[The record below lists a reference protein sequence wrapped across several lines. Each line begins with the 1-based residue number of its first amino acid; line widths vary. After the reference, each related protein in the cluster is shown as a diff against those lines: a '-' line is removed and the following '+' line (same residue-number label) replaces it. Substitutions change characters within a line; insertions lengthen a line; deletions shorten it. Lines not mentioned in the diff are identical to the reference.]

1 MATEPKTTEQSDDI
15 SIAVDGGT
23 KWTEHHENILIEW
36 ADKATCYRWLHAK
49 SHLDYSRANTWYTIP
64 VIVMSTLTGTANFA
78 QDRFPENLRPAIS
91 SGIGTVNIIAGI
103 ITTIQQ
109 FLKISEYNEAHR
121 ACSISWG
128 KFYRNIKVEL
138 AKDPKERSNVKLL
151 LKSQKEEFDRLME
164 ISPPISERVIRR
176 FKTTFCNPD
185 SPNYD
190 AELKKPEICGALET
204 TRHSVFKEKEAL
216 LDSATAAIFSGIAKN
231 LDSRKRKDI
240 IEKIIANFKNVKS
253 RYPTAEEVMS
263 EMDNKGSIE
272 LIASILRENVS
283 RGTDIDTV
291 QAEDTDIENP
301 LTI

>member
-1 MATEPKTTEQSDDI
+1 MATEQKTTEQSDDI

-164 ISPPISERVIRR
+164 ISPPISEGVIRR
-176 FKTTFCNPD
+176 FKSTFCNPD

-240 IEKIIANFKNVKS
+240 IEQIIANFKNVKS

>member
-1 MATEPKTTEQSDDI
+1 MSSEMKTSEQHDDVSISMESDTD
-15 SIAVDGGT
+15 
-23 KWTEHHENILIEW
+23 WTEHHENILIEW

-91 SGIGTVNIIAGI
+91 SGIGAVNIIAGI

-151 LKSQKEEFDRLME
+151 LKAQKEEFDRLME
-164 ISPPISERVIRR
+164 ISPPISENVINR
-176 FKTTFCNPD
+176 FKKNFCNPD

-190 AELKKPEICGALET
+190 ADLKKPEICGALET

-216 LDSATAAIFSGIAKN
+216 LESATAAIFSGIAQN
-231 LDSRKRKDI
+231 LDSRKRKDVIEGI
-240 IEKIIANFKNVKS
+240 INNFKQIKS
-253 RYPTAEEVMS
+253 RYPTPEEVMS

-272 LIASILRENVS
+272 LITNILNDRDNHTEDNH
-283 RGTDIDTV
+283 
-291 QAEDTDIENP
+291 AEDNRVGDIENP
-301 LTI
+301 MNV